1 MQPARF
7 TAHCSRTSRRTLASF
22 LVSAF
27 PFLATA
33 QTWTN
38 PGTGDWFTGS
48 NWSSG
53 LEPDGDG
60 YVTIDAGT
68 AVIFGE
74 NASAFSVIFG
84 QTVSGSTAALTINEA
99 GSLTSDSAR
108 LGFTAGTNGIAT
120 LTGTG
125 SQWTIGS
132 SLTVGR
138 DGNGVVQVTEGAA
151 LSTGTTTVI
160 GANAGSDSIIS
171 VSEEG
176 SQWNATG
183 SVYVGSHGTGRL
195 RIYQGATAS
204 FTSSTSVGRETGGT
218 GIVTLEDAGTTWNT
232 QGLVLGYRGAATV
245 YITDEALL
253 ANTGAAQL
261 GAVAGAIG
269 TVDLNRGGRW
279 TNAGDL
285 TVGLFG
291 EGVIY
296 LNGGS
301 ELTAAASILGA
312 DTVASGSVTLEG
324 ASSWTNS
331 AELVVGMSGDGYLSI
346 YEGSIVSNTEGVI
359 GYYASSVGH
368 VEVAGENS
376 HWTNTES
383 LYVGLAG
390 NALLKIYDQG
400 RVTVGGDSVVRLGHL
415 GEIQIGAGET
425 AGTLDAATVTATSGG
440 QITFEHTEA
449 AYEFSP
455 AITGTVS
462 IAQIGTGR
470 TILSGANTF
479 SGFTTISDGT
489 LAAGAA
495 NVLSANSAIFINNGA
510 TLDLAGHDQTVGD
523 LDSYNFS
530 TGNNDAGTV
539 ILGGATLTNRN
550 RVTNNWAG
558 SLTGAGTLVKQGGAT
573 MNWYG
578 ANTFTGVLQIDA
590 GTLNARTE
598 NTLSAN
604 AVVHLAGS
612 AILALQNNQTIAGL
626 SGSGLVNLGGSTL
639 TIAQSTDTLFSGTL
653 GGQGNTVKTGAGTLT
668 LAGITVIN
676 GTMSVEAGAL
686 VVNGSLSALVTVE
699 AGASLGGT
707 GIITRFTEIDSGARL
722 GVAGTADT
730 LVFSGGLAFYANASL
745 NLELGAI
752 SDTISV
758 TDVALFGPHYGS
770 IIINIFDSGGFEAGI
785 YTLFNATG
793 ATLSSIGATSFEIG
807 EAVEGYTYEFSESDN
822 YFFLTA
828 TAVPEP
834 ASAAILAAFAAL
846 GLAATRRR
854 RHRNAIAG

>member
-1 MQPARF
+1 MPPARF
-7 TAHCSRTSRRTLASF
+7 TAHCSRTSRRTLAAF
-22 LVSAF
+22 FVSAF
-27 PFLATA
+27 PLLATA

-38 PGTGDWFTGS
+38 PATGDWFTGD
-48 NWSSG
+48 NWDSG
-53 LEPDGDG
+53 LVPLANGS
-60 YVTIDAGT
+60 VTIDAGT
-68 AVIFGE
+68 AAIFGE
-74 NASAFSVIFG
+74 NASAFSVILG

-108 LGFTAGTNGIAT
+108 LGYTAGTNGTAT
-120 LTGTG
+120 LAGTG

-138 DGNGVVQVTEGAA
+138 DGNGIVQVTEGAA

-160 GANAGSDSIIS
+160 GANAGSDSNLS

-176 SQWNATG
+176 SHWNATG
-183 SVYVGSHGTGRL
+183 SVYVGDHGTGRL

-253 ANTGAAQL
+253 ANTGGAQL

-331 AELVVGMSGDGYLSI
+331 AELVVGMSGDGHLSI
-346 YEGSIVSNTEGVI
+346 YEGSTVSNTEGVI
-359 GYYASSVGH
+359 GYYGSSLGH

-390 NALLKIYDQG
+390 NALLMIYDQG
-400 RVTVGGDSVVRLGHL
+400 RVSVGGDSVVRLGHL
-415 GEIQIGAGET
+415 GEIQIGGGET
-425 AGTLDAATVTATSGG
+425 AGTLDAATVTANSGG
-440 QITFEHTEA
+440 KITFDHAET

-455 AITGTVS
+455 DITGTVS
-462 IAQIGTGR
+462 IVQLGTGR
-470 TILSGANTF
+470 TILTGANTF

-523 LDSYNFS
+523 LDSYNFG
-530 TGNNDAGTV
+530 TGQNDSGIV

-558 SLTGAGTLVKQGGAT
+558 SLTGTGTLVKQGGEA

-578 ANTFTGVLQIDA
+578 ANTFTGLLPIEA
-590 GTLNARTE
+590 GTLNASAE

-604 AVVHLAGS
+604 AVVHVAAP

-639 TIAQSTDTLFSGTL
+639 TIAQSADTLFSGTL

-668 LAGITVIN
+668 LAGTNVISGN
-676 GTMSVEAGAL
+676 MSVEAGAL

-707 GIITRFTEIDSGARL
+707 GIISRFTELVSGAHI

-730 LVFSGGLAFYANASL
+730 LVFSGGLALSATASF

-758 TDVALFGPHYGS
+758 TGVALFGPYDGK
-770 IIINIFDSGGFEAGI
+770 IIVNLFDSGGFTAGT
-785 YTLFNATG
+785 YTLIDATG
-793 ATLSSIGATSFEIG
+793 AELDSIGATTFELGTTID
-807 EAVEGYTYEFSESDN
+807 GYDYVITQEDN
-822 YFFLTA
+822 RFLLTA

-834 ASAAILAAFAAL
+834 ASAAALAGLFTLA
-846 GLAATRRR
+846 LAATRRR
-854 RHRNAIAG
+854 RRGRA